1 MDASVLTV
9 ATIAAA
15 LVVKTALNEIRS
27 PGSARQEW
35 ACVTDGVA
43 MLSGAVA
50 ALCLGAMGWYY
61 AGYGAVAWAGL
72 AGILVAYLTG
82 QRHTGA

>member
-9 ATIAAA
+9 AVIAAA
-15 LVVKTALNEIRS
+15 LVVKTALNEIRR

-35 ACVTDGVA
+35 AFVTDGVA
-43 MLSGAVA
+43 MLSGATA
-50 ALCLGAMGWYY
+50 ALCLGAMGWNH

-72 AGILVAYLTG
+72 AGLLVAYLIG
-82 QRHTGA
+82 QRRPGA